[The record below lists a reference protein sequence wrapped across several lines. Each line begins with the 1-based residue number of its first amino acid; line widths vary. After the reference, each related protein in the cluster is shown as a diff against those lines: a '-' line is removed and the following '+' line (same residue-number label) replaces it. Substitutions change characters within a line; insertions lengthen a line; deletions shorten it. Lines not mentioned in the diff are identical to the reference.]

1 MTQNEDSASHLKTVT
16 NTFLLD
22 GLRDSDNNTVW
33 QQFVERYRPLLER
46 YAVRNGFGN
55 ADAQDIAQLSLV
67 TFCQAFQEG
76 KYDREKGRLRHWL
89 FGIAHNQIRNAR
101 KRRGKKELNVADETS
116 QTNFFAR
123 QPEESELEA
132 IWEEEWRQALLRQC
146 LEEIR
151 REVDDKSVEAFELFA
166 WKGHSAKEV
175 ADKLDMTPNA
185 IFIVKHRIMKR
196 IRELLPAMEEI
207 F

>member
-1 MTQNEDSASHLKTVT
+1 MTDQEDPKMEFKTVT
-16 NTFLLD
+16 STLLLE
-22 GLRDSDNNTVW
+22 GLRDSDNSVW

-46 YAVRNGFGN
+46 YAIRNGFAG

-67 TFCQAFQEG
+67 TFCQAYQDG

-89 FGIAHNQIRNAR
+89 FGIAHNQVRNAR
-101 KRRGKKELNVADETS
+101 KRRSRKELNVFDETS
-116 QTNFFAR
+116 QTNFFDR

-132 IWEEEWRQALLRQC
+132 VWEEEWRQALLRQC

-175 ADKLDMTPNA
+175 ADKLDMSPNA
-185 IFIVKHRIMKR
+185 VFIVKHRIMKR
-196 IRELLPAMEEI
+196 IRELLPRMEEI